1 MLIIVVFCNILG
13 MTIIYLMKE
22 RQNSLKG
29 MTQSYG
35 SKVPGRN
42 HDRQAALMKIILT
55 FMRLKQS
62 LCIICKDFLL
72 LLGGVVW
79 VENLQGK
86 VELTGYNTIKEGEE
100 IWKQIYRTM
109 KVLNQ

>member
-1 MLIIVVFCNILG
+1 MLIIGVFCNIFG
-13 MTIIYLMKE
+13 MAIIYLIKE

-42 HDRQAALMKIILT
+42 HDRQAAIMKIILT

-62 LCIICKDFLL
+62 LCIICKGFLHL
-72 LLGGVVW
+72 
-79 VENLQGK
+79 
-86 VELTGYNTIKEGEE
+86 EG
-100 IWKQIYRTM
+100 II
-109 KVLNQ
+109 